1 MIHFSTIKFQSNI
14 SVPMACSL
22 GYYIDATTGKSR
34 QCADGTYQPHTSR
47 VNILSYK
54 DGLQS
59 RLYNTKITRHSYFRN
74 NPL

>member
-1 MIHFSTIKFQSNI
+1 
-14 SVPMACSL
+14 MACTL

-34 QCADGTYQPHTSR
+34 QCADGTYQSRPSR

-59 RLYNTKITRHSYFRN
+59 RFYKIQRSQGTVIIGIILFESVDID
-74 NPL
+74 L